1 MLVMQSAITGLY
13 YVLVAVLAWMLAR
26 EFVRERDW
34 QREVLYLIVLMPLVL
49 RLLRLK

>member
-1 MLVMQSAITGLY
+1 MLLLEFLVTVLY
-13 YVLVAVLAWMLAR
+13 YGLVATMAVVLAR

-34 QREVLYLIVLMPLVL
+34 QREVLYLVVLMPLVL

>member
-1 MLVMQSAITGLY
+1 MLLLQSGITVLY
-13 YVLVAVLAWMLAR
+13 YALAALMAVVLAR
-26 EFVRERDW
+26 EFARERNW